1 MDALESHLIHEIIL
15 PEFTARDPG
24 HRPDHLI
31 IARCDRSAG
40 GRVDP
45 GSVGRAWRY
54 DGNGLNAI
62 EASEVPSLRDPA
74 NFVEKAGEAMPLY
87 REGVA
92 DVLLNGDQ
100 LWIDFHYGPTKGHG
114 AAYQV
119 RSGEKIRVKFLG
131 IRWINQGE

>member
-1 MDALESHLIHEIIL
+1 MDALEKHLIHEIIL

-31 IARCDRSAG
+31 IAWCSASQD

-45 GSVGRAWRY
+45 ARVQRAWRY
-54 DGNGLNAI
+54 DEKGVTAI

-74 NFVEKAGEAMPLY
+74 NFVEKPGETMPLY

-119 RSGEKIRVKFLG
+119 RSGEKIRVRFLG
-131 IRWINQGE
+131 IRWINQGQ